1 VSPAVL
7 PPKPQRLRPV
17 VPVVLALGSNLGDR
31 EATIRGAIADI
42 GAVPGIQVD
51 AVSPLVET
59 PALKAEGVDTSAPA
73 YLNGV
78 AIVQTILEPHALLD
92 ALNAIEHEHGRVRVE
107 RWGDRT
113 LDIDIIDFAGRVLS
127 DERLTLP
134 HPRAWE
140 RGFVLAP
147 WLALD
152 PDAEIVG
159 RGRVDALLAATSDT
173 VWAYPRSANRADA
186 SQGSET

>member
-1 VSPAVL
+1 VNPAVL
-7 PPKPQRLRPV
+7 PPRPQRLRPV
-17 VPVVLALGSNLGDR
+17 VPVVLAFGSNLGDR
-31 EATIRGAIADI
+31 EAAIRGALSDI
-42 GAVPGIQVD
+42 GAVPGIHID

-59 PALKAEGVDTSAPA
+59 LALKPDGVDQSAPA
-73 YLNGV
+73 YLNAV
-78 AIVQTILEPHALLD
+78 AIVQTILEPHALLE

-113 LDIDIIDFAGRVLS
+113 LDIDIIDFAGREIA

-147 WLALD
+147 WLAID

-159 RGRVDALLAATSDT
+159 RGRVDTLLAATSDT
-173 VWAYPRSANRADA
+173 VWAYPRSTDRAG
-186 SQGSET
+186 SSRGSET